1 MSARPGALTGPDGE
15 DGAAGAAGPPSAAG
29 RWRALSPWTRRLV
42 VLAWALLG
50 VNAGLAGLEAV
61 TGGGDPS
68 GPDASSYATA
78 PRGLAAFAQLLE
90 DQGHPVRRLRAPLD
104 ELELDPEA
112 TLVVAGARDLR
123 AAEAGA
129 VARFVEAGGRLIVAG
144 DAPGPALRALAGGA
158 DWSPTSASP
167 ARPLA
172 PVPEVSGVGTVAA
185 AGTGSWS
192 DAGASLP
199 VLAGDDAIL
208 ATVSTQGRGR
218 VVALADASV
227 WDNRRLAEA
236 DNAAFGLAA
245 AGEGGRPVDFAEA
258 HHGYGQARGL
268 AAVPWRWRWALGGGL
283 VAVLVA
289 MWSRGRRLGPPEDAE
304 RDLPPPRRAYVDAL
318 AASLVRTRRPAES
331 LAPLQAAA
339 RRRVAERAGLAPDA
353 GDEEVRRAA
362 AAIGLSAA
370 DVDALLR
377 PVRSDDDVVA
387 AGRALAGV
395 ERAGR

>member
-1 MSARPGALTGPDGE
+1 MSARPGAHTGPDGE
-15 DGAAGAAGPPSAAG
+15 DGAVGAAGPPSAAG
-29 RWRALSPWTRRLV
+29 RWRALSPWTRRIV
-42 VLAWALLG
+42 VLAGALLG
-50 VNAGLAGLEAV
+50 VNAGLAGLESV
-61 TGGGDPS
+61 TGGGDPG

-90 DQGHPVRRLRAPLD
+90 DHGHPVRRLRAALD
-104 ELELDPEA
+104 DVELDPEA

-123 AAEAGA
+123 TAEADA

-144 DAPGPALRALAGGA
+144 DAPGPALLALAGGA

-172 PVPEVSGVGTVAA
+172 PVPELSGVGTVA

-199 VLAGDDAIL
+199 VLAGDDATL
-208 ATVSTQGRGR
+208 AIVSSPGRGR
-218 VVALADASV
+218 VVAVADASV

-245 AGEGGRPVDFAEA
+245 VGQDGRPVDFAEA

-268 AAVPWRWRWALGGGL
+268 GAVPWRWRWALGGGL
-283 VAVLVA
+283 AAVLVA

-339 RRRVAERAGLAPDA
+339 RRRVAARAGLAPDA
-353 GDEEVRRAA
+353 GDDEVGRAA
-362 AAIGLSAA
+362 AAMGLSAA

-377 PVRSDDDVVA
+377 PVRSADDVVA